1 MIETT
6 ARLLWSQGLR
16 ATGMD
21 QIVRESK
28 APRGSIYF
36 HFPEGKEQ
44 LAAEA
49 LRAAGAVM
57 TANITEALGHRDAVT
72 AVKRFV
78 AVYAKE
84 MKASDFHHG
93 CPIATVAL
101 EAAATSPAIR
111 EVCAAVFGEWEGLL
125 AQRLERDGFERREAR
140 RLAVVILSLLE
151 GAMIL
156 CRTRRTTAPLR
167 YVADYL
173 AASLAKQGG
182 RRSGGSPPPVSDA
195 PRSGKPQATSRA
207 RSTSDRRS

>member
-1 MIETT
+1 MAAMDSRRRMVETT

-16 ATGMD
+16 ATGMS
-21 QIVRESK
+21 QIVEESK

-57 TANITEALGHRDAVT
+57 TANIREALALRDAG
-72 AVKRFV
+72 AAIRRFV
-78 AVYAKE
+78 AVYARE
-84 MKASDFHHG
+84 MRDSDFHHG

-101 EAAATSPAIR
+101 EAATTSAPIR
-111 EVCAAVFGEWEGLL
+111 AVCAEVFAGWEALL
-125 AQRLERDGFERREAR
+125 AERLRRDGRRRAEAR

-156 CRTRRTTAPLR
+156 CRARQSTAPLR
-167 YVADYL
+167 DVAAHL
-173 AASLAKQGG
+173 AETL
-182 RRSGGSPPPVSDA
+182 RRPIRTRPHRAAPPV
-195 PRSGKPQATSRA
+195 PG
-207 RSTSDRRS
+207 

>member
-1 MIETT
+1 MIDTA

-36 HFPEGKEQ
+36 HFPDGKEQ

-49 LRAAGAVM
+49 LRAAGAAM
-57 TANITEALGHRDAVT
+57 TAKITGALSHREAVT
-72 AVKRFV
+72 AVKKFV
-78 AVYAKE
+78 AVYANE
-84 MKASDFHHG
+84 MKASNFHHG

-101 EAAATSPAIR
+101 EAATTSPAIR
-111 EVCAAVFGEWEGLL
+111 DVCAAVFGQWEDLL
-125 AQRLERDGFERREAR
+125 ARRLERDGLGRKEAR
-140 RLAVVILSLLE
+140 KFAVVILSLLE

-167 YVADYL
+167 DVAEHL
-173 AASLAKQGG
+173 ASSLAIEDR
-182 RRSGGSPPPVSDA
+182 RRSPE
-195 PRSGKPQATSRA
+195 
-207 RSTSDRRS
+207 